1 MAEICKSK
9 LKTFYKASEITTV
22 WNESHNLAVIN
33 HPQYGLIRPNKYRA
47 MSNGKPCPY
56 CGKKMAHGK
65 EIHSTSSR
73 QEAIQRG
80 YEYVDKRGKKAI
92 NATSNIYFHPN
103 YVTLDHKINK
113 ARCPERMFDYSN
125 LQIMCWQC
133 NSTKGDNNAFEL
145 NYNYEYLDALATEA
159 LTRYQ
164 LL

>member
-1 MAEICKSK
+1 
-9 LKTFYKASEITTV
+9 
-22 WNESHNLAVIN
+22 
-33 HPQYGLIRPNKYRA
+33 
-47 MSNGKPCPY
+47 
-56 CGKKMAHGK
+56 MAHGK

-73 QEAIQRG
+73 QEAIHRG

-133 NSTKGDNNAFEL
+133 NSSKGDNNAFEL